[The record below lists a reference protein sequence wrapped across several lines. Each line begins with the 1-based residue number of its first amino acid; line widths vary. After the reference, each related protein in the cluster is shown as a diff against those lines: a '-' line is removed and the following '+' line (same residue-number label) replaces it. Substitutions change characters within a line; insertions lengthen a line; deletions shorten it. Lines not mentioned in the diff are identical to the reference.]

1 MNLDL
6 LTVSLLTALVVVVTS
21 VVFIVGMLLRKDES
35 AGRIWGLGFLAALLT
50 VVAYLAWAASP
61 EAWWA
66 VAVGNAAFVCG
77 TGLMWLGARRFNG
90 FPVAIPAIVV
100 AAVAVIELV
109 IVLVIGPGGGDWAG
123 AEVMFVAIVAFAGL
137 GARECLRGEM
147 GHHRESWGLAF
158 VLGLQSL
165 YFLVRTGVF
174 VANGPESDLF
184 STWFGTVETSFLTIT
199 LSIVA
204 MVVTTVLL
212 SSRLRLRGSVGAVTL
227 EMSNE
232 GILPEASFERM
243 LLDMTQRASARDE
256 LVGVVSV
263 RVDDLRSIATA
274 FGSEAADVVLTSLRE
289 GVRRYAPTSS
299 FVGQDAQNVL
309 LVGIQPSSHEDSRR
323 IARRIRRGLFEE
335 LSGVVGAVIPV
346 VGVSAVLS
354 DVAGYDPASLMRAAK
369 EASHMSASSIGT
381 TDVFAD
387 AAP

>member
-35 AGRIWGLGFLAALLT
+35 AGRIWGLGFLAAVLT
-50 VVAYLAWAASP
+50 VIAYLAWAASP

-66 VAVGNAAFVCG
+66 VAVGNASFVGG
-77 TGLMWLGARRFNG
+77 TGLMWLGARRFNAAPMTI
-90 FPVAIPAIVV
+90 PVI
-100 AAVAVIELV
+100 AVAVVAVAELV
-109 IVLVIGPGGGDWAG
+109 LVLAIGPDGGDWAG
-123 AEVMFVAIVAFAGL
+123 AELMFAGIVAFAGL

-165 YFLVRTGVF
+165 YYVVRTVAF
-174 VANGPESDLF
+174 VAAGPESELF
-184 STWFGTVETSFLTIT
+184 ARWFGTVETSFLTIT

-204 MVVTTVLL
+204 VVVTTVLL
-212 SSRLRLRGSVGAVTL
+212 AGRLRLRGSVGAVTL
-227 EMSNE
+227 ELSND
-232 GILPEASFERM
+232 GIMPESSFERI
-243 LLDMTQRASARDE
+243 LLDLSQRAMARDE
-256 LVGVVSV
+256 LVGVISV

-274 FGSEAADVVLTSLRE
+274 FGGEAADIVLTSLRD

-309 LVGIQPSSHEDSRR
+309 YVGIQPASHDESRR

-335 LSGVVGAVIPV
+335 LSGVVGAVIPI

-354 DVAGYDPASLMRAAK
+354 DVAGYDAASLMRASR
-369 EASHMSASSIGT
+369 EASHMASSSIGT

-387 AAP
+387 A